1 MHFITGIRVT
11 KDGDTE
17 FFNESRC
24 FGFYSSLS
32 AATCAVETNECDIF
46 ENYYK
51 YVVIEEIDKGIHPE
65 VVSEYWFEW
74 DEVEQKYMGTYRPL
88 CVNNCCNFSLG

>member
-1 MHFITGIRVT
+1 MYFITGIHIAYGVIPEKYT
-11 KDGDTE
+11 DH
-17 FFNESRC
+17 RC

-32 AATCAVETNECDIF
+32 DATCAVETNECDIF

-74 DEVEQKYMGTYRPL
+74 DEVEQKYIGIDRPV
-88 CVNNCCNFSLG
+88 CVNNYCNFSLG